1 MATIVKKAKV
11 HVPASAVWRRVAT
24 PGNVP
29 ALTKGGALPAAML
42 SVDHE
47 LRRVAYRLTD
57 APPPIEDHAASIV
70 VEGDEHHAV
79 VTWTTDL
86 SPDSAREVFADAAD
100 ALFASMLA
108 RVTTER

>member
-11 HVPASAVWRRVAT
+11 HFPAAAVWRRVAS
-24 PGNVP
+24 PGAVP
-29 ALTKGGALPAAML
+29 ALTRDGELRKIL

-47 LRRVAYRLTD
+47 LRRLAYRLHD
-57 APPPIEDHAASIV
+57 APAPIEDHAASIV
-70 VEGDEHHAV
+70 VEGDDHHAV

-86 SPDSAREVFADAAD
+86 SPDSAREVFADEAD

-108 RVTTER
+108 RVTSDH